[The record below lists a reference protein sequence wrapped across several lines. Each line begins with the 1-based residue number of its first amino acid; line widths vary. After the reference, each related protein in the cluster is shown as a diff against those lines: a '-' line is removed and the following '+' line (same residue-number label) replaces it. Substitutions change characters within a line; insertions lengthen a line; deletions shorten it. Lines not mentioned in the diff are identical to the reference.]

1 MSTNVGASD
10 KSPSDAPSVSN
21 TPSPEFPNDASPV
34 QAWTPSGYPIVDG
47 KYLDLVDGMVK
58 TAGPG
63 PVTTGPPAIAVY
75 IHNRFC
81 SGQRGQ
87 FNTVVA
93 TSFVKDLSEYMIR
106 VGELLKTGA
115 CKVDSVSATK
125 YSVNLI
131 VMTDLSSE
139 EFSSILRECRLLS

>member
-1 MSTNVGASD
+1 MSTGAVRSGRN
-10 KSPSDAPSVSN
+10 PADAPSASN
-21 TPSPEFPNDASPV
+21 SGSPEFPNDTSPV

-47 KYLDLVDGMVK
+47 KYLDLVDGTVK
-58 TAGPG
+58 TVGPG

-81 SGQRGQ
+81 TGQRGH
-87 FNTVVA
+87 FDTVVA
-93 TSFVKDLSEYMIR
+93 TSFAKDLTEYMIQ
-106 VGELLKTGA
+106 VGELLRTGA
-115 CKVDSVSATK
+115 CKVDSLSATK

-139 EFSSILRECRLLS
+139 EFGSILRQCRLLS